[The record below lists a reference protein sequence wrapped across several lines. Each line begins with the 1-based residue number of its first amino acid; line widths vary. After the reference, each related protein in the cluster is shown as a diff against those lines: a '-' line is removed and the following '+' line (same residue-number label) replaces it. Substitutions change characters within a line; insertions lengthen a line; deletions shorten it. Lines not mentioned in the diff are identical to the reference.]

1 MNSRLASLQPSLGE
15 PQHAAPAF
23 VLEALKS
30 NLRGL
35 SSYPV
40 TKGSAELRRVIVR
53 MICAASR

>member
-15 PQHAAPAF
+15 PQHAVPAF
-23 VLEALKS
+23 VLEALKP
-30 NLRGL
+30 NHRGL

-40 TKGSAELRRVIVR
+40 TKGLAEPRRAIAR